1 MLIVI
6 LQWGVYGGFVSS
18 LVLVLCCLFV
28 FLHPVTRNVIY
39 NLLFR
44 RSVYDHATSV
54 YIYPGLGF
62 QEFRIPHDTHPM
74 GQPPNMGPGG
84 GNMGGVFVAPSGQV
98 GFGH

>member
-1 MLIVI
+1 VLLV
-6 LQWGVYGGFVSS
+6 LFSWGLYGGIFSS
-18 LVLVLCCLFV
+18 TVLVLCCLFV

-74 GQPPNMGPGG
+74 GQPTNMG